1 MTPADIITAVGGAL
15 GVVLTAVASIVWALR
30 RRG

>member
-15 GVVLTAVASIVWALR
+15 GAALSALASLVWALR
-30 RRG
+30 RR